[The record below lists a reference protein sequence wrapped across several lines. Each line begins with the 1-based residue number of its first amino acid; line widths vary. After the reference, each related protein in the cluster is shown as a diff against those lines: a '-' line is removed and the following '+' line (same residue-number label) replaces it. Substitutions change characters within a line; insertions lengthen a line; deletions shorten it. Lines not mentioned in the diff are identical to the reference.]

1 MSTPTPLPPDTAT
14 EAGIAEWLAGHPDF
28 FERQPELLEAL
39 SVPHLLPP
47 GVASLIERQVLL
59 LRARETATRR
69 KLAQLIEIAR
79 ANDRLAARMHAFALG
94 IVGMATLEDLLA
106 AITGLMRDE
115 FGADAVALRLCA
127 RPRDGTG
134 GDERFVPPALWSEY
148 AQALD
153 GPRPACGP
161 LPPALAGRLFDA
173 ASGIASC
180 ALLPLRGCGWDG
192 LLAIG
197 ARDADRYG
205 AGLGTLFLQRIAEL
219 VAHTLDV
226 FLDRCPDADAG
237 ADSDARTGDA

>member
-1 MSTPTPLPPDTAT
+1 MIIKQNPH
-14 EAGIAEWLAGHPDF
+14 LAGAAEAARALPDA
-28 FERQPELLEAL
+28 RDVELLTGEQ
-39 SVPHLLPP
+39 PWTGE
-47 GVASLIERQVLL
+47 GVY
-59 LRARETATRR
+59 
-69 KLAQLIEIAR
+69 
-79 ANDRLAARMHAFALG
+79 
-94 IVGMATLEDLLA
+94 
-106 AITGLMRDE
+106 
-115 FGADAVALRLCA
+115 AVALRLCA
-127 RPRDGTG
+127 QPRDGTG

-197 ARDADRYG
+197 ARDAERYG

-226 FLDRCPDADAG
+226 FLDRCPDTGADA
-237 ADSDARTGDA
+237 DPDARTGDA